1 MIRMKNTKKIGIFSG
16 IGIVVI
22 IVILFISSE
31 INQRKALENVEI
43 TLQEVQIQSFSL
55 SGASLKLFLNMF
67 NPNDITT
74 TLDRADYEIWF
85 NDNSLG
91 NGSIDKRVDI
101 PPLESRTIDTD
112 FSLSFQGIGQSV
124 ISALTENEITWRIS
138 GIAYYD
144 TIFGPI
150 EIPFDITK

>member
-1 MIRMKNTKKIGIFSG
+1 MDTKKIAIFSG
-16 IGIVVI
+16 IGITAI
-22 IVILFISSE
+22 ILVLFLSTE

-43 TLQEVQIQSFSL
+43 TLEKVQVQNISL
-55 SGASLKLFLNMF
+55 SGASLKLFLNMY

-91 NGSIDKRVDI
+91 TGSINKRVDI
-101 PPLESRTIDTD
+101 PPLESRTVDTD

-124 ISALTENEITWRIS
+124 ISALTENEMTWRIS

-150 EIPFDITK
+150 EIPFDITQ